1 MRLPS
6 LKSSPG
12 REPGVVNA
20 AGEVDINV
28 GQVEGQPQAS
38 QSATIGPRASRGL
51 WKSYTVASRQN

>member
-1 MRLPS
+1 M
-6 LKSSPG
+6 SSPG